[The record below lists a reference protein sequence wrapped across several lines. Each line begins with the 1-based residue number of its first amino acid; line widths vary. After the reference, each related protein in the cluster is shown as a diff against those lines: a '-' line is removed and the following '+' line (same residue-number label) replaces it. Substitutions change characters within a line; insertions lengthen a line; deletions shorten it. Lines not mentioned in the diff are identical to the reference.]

1 MGMLSK
7 SKQDLSHDS
16 SNYLQVPSTANRV
29 YALAFPDEFSF
40 GLNYASS
47 FVLPLQGFW
56 NSLIY
61 VSISWPA
68 FKTFWANLRHR
79 PSGV

>member
-1 MGMLSK
+1 MARP
-7 SKQDLSHDS
+7 
-16 SNYLQVPSTANRV
+16 N
-29 YALAFPDEFSF
+29 EFSF
-40 GLNYASS
+40 GLNYTSS

-68 FKTFWANLRHR
+68 FRTLWGDMRLRAQ
-79 PSGV
+79 GL